1 MRFLITGF
9 GSIGRRHFR
18 NLLALGEH
26 DIILYRSQKSTLD
39 TDELKGFIVETNYE
53 KALSHKPDAVI
64 ISNPTALHLDVAI
77 PAAIQGCHLFFE
89 KPISDSEDRIPE
101 LKKALQIGKGKAV
114 TGFQYR
120 FHPGLQQVKD
130 WIEGGVIG
138 NVVSARAH
146 WGEYLPGWHPW
157 EDYRQSYSA
166 RKDLGGGVIL
176 TLCHPIDYFRWM
188 FGEIQAVFGTY
199 RTIPELKIDTEGVAD
214 IQLDFDGVL
223 GYVHLN
229 YIQRPGKHVIEI
241 IGDSGTITWD
251 NKDGIAKCYSAL
263 NDEMLEFIPPSDFER
278 NTLFLAEMKNFIDTI
293 NEKAEPMCTLDDGLQ
308 IQKIISAIY
317 QSQIENRRIQVTAS

>member
-18 NLLALGEH
+18 NLVSLGYD
-26 DIILYRSQKSTLD
+26 DIVLYRSNKSTLD
-39 TDELKGFIVETNYE
+39 TEEINNYIVETDFQ

-77 PAAIQGCHLFFE
+77 PAALQGCHLFFE
-89 KPISDSEDRIPE
+89 KPISDTLERIPE
-101 LKKALQIGKGKAV
+101 LMNALELGGGKAM

-120 FHPGLQQVKD
+120 FHPGLNQVKK
-130 WIEGGVIG
+130 WIEAGFIG
-138 NVVSARAH
+138 KVVTARAH

-157 EDYRQSYSA
+157 EDYRKSYSA

-188 FGEIQAVFGTY
+188 FGEIHEVWGTY
-199 RTIPELKIDTEGVAD
+199 ATIDHLQIDSEGIAD
-214 IQLDFDGVL
+214 ISLGFDQMFGHI
-223 GYVHLN
+223 HLN
-229 YIQRPGKHVIEI
+229 YIQRPGKHVVEI

-251 NKDGIAKCYSAL
+251 NKDGSAQCYLSKE
-263 NDEMLEFIPPSDFER
+263 NRNLEFVPPDDFER
-278 NTLFLAEMKNFIDTI
+278 NTLFIDELKNFIDFI
-293 NEKAEPMCTLDDGLQ
+293 QGKSEPLCTLDDGIR
-308 IQKIISAIY
+308 IQEIVSAIY
-317 QSQIENRRIQVTAS
+317 LSQLERKPIRV